1 VNEFYDYCEQ
11 LSLKTAVQRHEESDA
26 IDDKF
31 KELLGGNIFLG
42 TLVPA
47 VRRVIEIGNRVS
59 VDVGAAL
66 TMIAIFRYN
75 GDTGRYPQ
83 NLNQLV
89 SAGYLKQLPIDAY
102 SDKPLVYK
110 KTEDNFILYSI
121 GPNFVDDGGKPNRD
135 RKGRVRLWVGEGD
148 VVFWP
153 QPESELKI

>member
-47 VRRVIEIGNRVS
+47 VRRVIEIGNRLPT
-59 VDVGAAL
+59 DVGATL
-66 TMIAIFRYN
+66 TMIAIFRYKS
-75 GDTGRYPQ
+75 DTGRYPQ

-89 SAGYLKQLPIDAY
+89 TAGFLKPLPIDSY
-102 SDKPLVYK
+102 SDKPLSYK

-121 GPNFVDDGGKPNRD
+121 GPDFKDDGGVSGKDSKDRARPWRD
-135 RKGRVRLWVGEGD
+135 NGD
-148 VVFWP
+148 TVFWP
-153 QPESELKI
+153 VQKSDIKQ